1 MRPQAEHRRL
11 PEPLGEGRGNRA
23 ATAATPGR
31 AARPEPNGPTQAVRQ
46 ATDITLQS
54 QTP

>member
-31 AARPEPNGPTQAVRQ
+31 AVYPGVSEFLCAGRF
-46 ATDITLQS
+46 
-54 QTP
+54 